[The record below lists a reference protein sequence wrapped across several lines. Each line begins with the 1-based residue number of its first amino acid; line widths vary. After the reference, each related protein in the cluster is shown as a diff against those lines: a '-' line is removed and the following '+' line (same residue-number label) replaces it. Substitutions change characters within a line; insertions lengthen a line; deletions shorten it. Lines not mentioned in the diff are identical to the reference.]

1 MSKQIRPRTAI
12 MSLAVAV
19 IATLLLLAASHQATA
34 QQPQPGGSGTAIA
47 ASSAARNAAVV
58 AATADV
64 LQETSKLREL
74 SIVRPVKSG
83 AQSRAEI
90 ERMIVKNL
98 NEDTTPE
105 ELRTSGLA
113 LKKLGLAPLD
123 FELRPFIIKLL
134 TEQVAGYYDP
144 KTQQFYL
151 ADWIDVDGQLTV
163 MSHELTHALQD
174 QHFNLRRFEKWPKGD
189 SDAELA
195 AHALIEGDATFT
207 MIAYARRDQ
216 ARLRALMKSTQADA
230 GAMEQIEKAPRALRE
245 SLLFPYQNG
254 ALWVAALFNRGGW
267 ARISQA
273 FTELPQSTEQI
284 LHTEKYFTREAPV
297 KVALP
302 DIAGKLGADWKRID
316 YDVNGE
322 WSLYLILDEYLKS
335 EKDSKQAAA
344 GWGGD
349 RYAVYEKGKTG
360 EVMIAQSTVWDTETD
375 AREFFDAYAKRTGLR
390 YTNAKAIE
398 TLPVAANLRG
408 DALRGWQTNEGTVI
422 MQRDGARV
430 LILEGVPEKADVSEL
445 MKLLVAPSQKF

>member
-1 MSKQIRPRTAI
+1 MSKKIRLRA
-12 MSLAVAV
+12 
-19 IATLLLLAASHQATA
+19 LAAMLAAAAILTVLQGINPHAHA
-34 QQPQPGGSGTAIA
+34 QQAQQSGTAIS

-64 LQETSKLREL
+64 LQETSKIRQLPVL
-74 SIVRPVKSG
+74 RPVKSG

-98 NEDTTPE
+98 DEDTTPE
-105 ELRTSGLA
+105 ELRASGVA

-123 FELRPFIIKLL
+123 FELRPFFIKLL

-174 QHFNLRRFEKWPKGD
+174 QHFNLRRFEDWPKGD

-207 MIAYARRDQ
+207 MIAFARRDQ
-216 ARLRALMKSTQADA
+216 SRLRALLKSAEADA
-230 GAMEQIEKAPRALRE
+230 GSMEQIEHAPRALRE

-254 ALWVAALFNRGGW
+254 AAWVAELYKRGGW
-267 ARISQA
+267 ARVSQA
-273 FTELPQSTEQI
+273 FTDLPQSTEQI
-284 LHTEKYFTREAPV
+284 LHPEKYFAHEAPV
-297 KVALP
+297 KVSMP
-302 DIAGKLGADWKRID
+302 DISNRLGANWKRID

-335 EKDSKQAAA
+335 EQQSREAAA
-344 GWGGD
+344 GWNGD
-349 RYAVYEKGKTG
+349 RYAVYENRKTG
-360 EVMIAQSTVWDTETD
+360 EVMIGQNSIWDTDKD
-375 AREFFDAYAKRTGLR
+375 AREFFDAYVKRTELR
-390 YTNAKAIE
+390 YKNAKAMVDSSIPQ
-398 TLPVAANLRG
+398 TLRG
-408 DALRGWQTNEGTVI
+408 DALRMWQTNEGAVM
-422 MQRDGARV
+422 MQRDGTHV
-430 LILEGVPEKADVSEL
+430 LILEGVPEKTNVAEL
-445 MKLLVAPSQKF
+445 MKSLVGASQKF

>member
-1 MSKQIRPRTAI
+1 MSKKIRLRA
-12 MSLAVAV
+12 
-19 IATLLLLAASHQATA
+19 LAAVLATA
-34 QQPQPGGSGTAIA
+34 AILTVLQGAISPYAHAQQAQRQSGTAVST
-47 ASSAARNAAVV
+47 SSAARNAAVV

-64 LQETSKLREL
+64 LQETSKIRQL
-74 SIVRPVKSG
+74 SVLRPVKSG

-98 NEDTTPE
+98 DEDTTPE
-105 ELRTSGLA
+105 ELRASGVA

-123 FELRPFIIKLL
+123 FELRPFFIKLL

-174 QHFNLRRFEKWPKGD
+174 QYFNLRRFENWPKGD

-207 MIAYARRDQ
+207 MIAFARRDQ
-216 ARLRALMKSTQADA
+216 SRLRALLKSAEADA
-230 GAMEQIEKAPRALRE
+230 GSMEQIEHAPRALRE

-254 ALWVAALFNRGGW
+254 AAWVAELYKRGGW

-273 FTELPQSTEQI
+273 FTDLPQSTEQI
-284 LHTEKYFTREAPV
+284 LHPEKYFAHEAPV
-297 KVALP
+297 KVSMP
-302 DIAGKLGADWKRID
+302 DISNRLGANWKRID

-335 EKDSKQAAA
+335 EQQSREAAA
-344 GWGGD
+344 GWSGD
-349 RYAVYEKGKTG
+349 RYAVYENRKTG
-360 EVMIAQSTVWDTETD
+360 EVMIAQNSVWDTEKD
-375 AREFFDAYAKRTGLR
+375 AQEFFDAYAKRTALR
-390 YTNAKAIE
+390 YKDAKVLE
-398 TLPVAANLRG
+398 NSHDDPFEFGQQRT
-408 DALRGWQTNEGTVI
+408 WSTSEGTVI
-422 MQRDGARV
+422 MRRV
-430 LILEGVPEKADVSEL
+430 ASKVSILEGVPEKTNAAEL
-445 MKLLVAPSQKF
+445 MKLMVSTSQKF